1 MKLHLGFMSG
11 TELAEWFGITK
22 TSYNRMRKKK
32 LEQLKGYCN
41 FIEKHGGIQINE
53 IFDQNIVTYE
63 KPTSKAKELTIK
75 NFDTVWGK
83 DSPNH
88 DLDTCANVSI
98 KLEEISDEKGTRSMG
113 GRCLMEGRQE
123 GVYMYGVRKRLMK
136 MGTHI
141 WQSLQIRNK
150 R

>member
-53 IFDQNIVTYE
+53 IRD
-63 KPTSKAKELTIK
+63 
-75 NFDTVWGK
+75 
-83 DSPNH
+83 
-88 DLDTCANVSI
+88 
-98 KLEEISDEKGTRSMG
+98 
-113 GRCLMEGRQE
+113 
-123 GVYMYGVRKRLMK
+123 KRLENLEQD
-136 MGTHI
+136 I
-141 WQSLQIRNK
+141 LQICELCPQ
-150 R
+150 